1 MAEIK
6 ISELSIGDWV
16 MFTPDKNIYVAKPR
30 FTSAPAKITGTYCG
44 GEVILEIEC
53 HREFMAIPLSCIEP
67 IPISP
72 EILEKNGLEYEDD
85 ENDAVIFLCCDMF
98 WARLCVGDTFWQVG
112 IHNEDRLDA
121 VVCDVKH
128 THQLQHALRLAGV
141 KKEIEL

>member
-16 MFTPDKNIYVAKPR
+16 CHTFYEDNLQIKRID
-30 FTSAPAKITGTYCG
+30 
-44 GEVILEIEC
+44 GESERLLVEKGLMSVSC
-53 HREFMAIPLSCIEP
+53 HLDHFEP
-67 IPISP
+67 IPITP

-85 ENDAVIFLCCDMF
+85 GNDAVILLCCDMF

-121 VVCDVKH
+121 VVCNVKH

-141 KKEIEL
+141 GKEIEV